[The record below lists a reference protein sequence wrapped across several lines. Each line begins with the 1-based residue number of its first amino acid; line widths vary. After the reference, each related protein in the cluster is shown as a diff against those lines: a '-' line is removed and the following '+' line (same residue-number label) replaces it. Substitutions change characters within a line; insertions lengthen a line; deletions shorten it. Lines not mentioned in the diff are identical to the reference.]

1 MNGEWLD
8 RCTDV
13 AEMVCVSELCKDN
26 LISIQ
31 NVLYVYNKSNS
42 IKYSNSWY
50 HKNKENTNDKTL
62 YLSTTKMQI

>member
-1 MNGEWLD
+1 MKCLKMNGEWLD

-13 AEMVCVSELCKDN
+13 AEMVCISELCKDAK

-31 NVLYVYNKSNS
+31 DVLYVYNKSNS

-50 HKNKENTNDKTL
+50 HKIKKDTMK
-62 YLSTTKMQI
+62 